1 MKRILL
7 TILAIIL
14 CLAAFSGC
22 DKECDHNWERISNY
36 NESTAQDKC
45 TKCGETR
52 LYTDPDAINPSLKQN
67 ESILSEFDM
76 YCTVSEINAA
86 NPKIIKL
93 SKTDN
98 VCQFGYG
105 IESSAVGLGTYELT
119 DTILTLT
126 FEQGHVY
133 VFNVVGDDMVF
144 DADKS
149 STPVV
154 EDGTVFKKVNQIAN

>member
-1 MKRILL
+1 MKQILL
-7 TILAIIL
+7 TILAILL
-14 CLAAFSGC
+14 CLMAFSGC
-22 DKECDHNWERISNY
+22 DKECEHNWERISNY

-76 YCTVSEINAA
+76 YCTVSEINAE

-119 DTILTLT
+119 TTILTLT
-126 FEQGHVY
+126 FEQGRVY

-149 STPVV
+149 STLVV
-154 EDGTVFKKVNQIAN
+154 EDGTVFKKVNQIEN

>member
-7 TILAIIL
+7 TVLMITL
-14 CLAAFSGC
+14 CLTIFSGC
-22 DKECDHNWERISNY
+22 NKECEHNWERIGNY
-36 NESTAQDKC
+36 NESTAQDRC

-119 DTILTLT
+119 TTILTLT

>member
-7 TILAIIL
+7 TVLMITL
-14 CLAAFSGC
+14 CLTIFSGC
-22 DKECDHNWERISNY
+22 NKECEHNWERIVNY

-52 LYTDPDAINPSLKQN
+52 LYTDPDSLDPSHKQN
-67 ESILSEFDM
+67 ESILSEFNM
-76 YCTVSEINAA
+76 YCTVGEISSA
-86 NPKIIKL
+86 NPKTIKL
-93 SKTDN
+93 SKTDD

-105 IESSAVGLGTYELT
+105 IESNAVGLGTYELT
-119 DTILTLT
+119 ETTLALVL
-126 FEQGHVY
+126 EQDHVY
-133 VFNVVGDDMVF
+133 VFNVVGEDLVF

-154 EDGTVFKKVNQIAN
+154 EDGTVFKKVNQLAN

>member
-1 MKRILL
+1 
-7 TILAIIL
+7 
-14 CLAAFSGC
+14 
-22 DKECDHNWERISNY
+22 
-36 NESTAQDKC
+36 
-45 TKCGETR
+45 
-52 LYTDPDAINPSLKQN
+52 
-67 ESILSEFDM
+67 M

-105 IESSAVGLGTYELT
+105 IECSAVGLGTYELT
-119 DTILTLT
+119 TTILTLT

-154 EDGTVFKKVNQIAN
+154 EDGTVYAVSPLSLLYLRKAGASRNDKPSIVCGRKNIRK

>member
-1 MKRILL
+1 MKRTLL
-7 TILAIIL
+7 TIFVIIL

-22 DKECDHNWERISNY
+22 VKECEHSWERISNY

-67 ESILSEFDM
+67 ESILSDFDM
-76 YCTVSEINAA
+76 YCTVSA
-86 NPKIIKL
+86 NPKTIKL